1 MGFFD
6 TLISLHL
13 ESYVNSVE
21 VSQKEYIV
29 PMGAELRELYSA
41 DGGSTSNSMK
51 TLAYESVRPKMHVSE
66 ITGRL
71 DDIKDLMTPA
81 FPLDTVRDIVMES
94 LAQAVQVNQVHNR
107 DPIGGTNQ
115 DLFV

>member
-21 VSQKEYIV
+21 VSQNEYIV
-29 PMGAELRELYSA
+29 PMGSELRELYSA
-41 DGGSTSNSMK
+41 DADTSNSMK

-94 LAQAVQVNQVHNR
+94 LAQAVLVNQVHNR
-107 DPIGGTNQ
+107 DPIGGSNQ